1 MESCRADGYKWAG
14 VTYAWYCCC
23 SDLVINSE
31 IKQHVCLFSP
41 KTSLLYSFMTQE
53 PDQDLL
59 FCSDCECDY
68 PCGGDSSESC
78 GGYYRYNLYQVERE
92 GEQKNKK

>member
-1 MESCRADGYKWAG
+1 
-14 VTYAWYCCC
+14 
-23 SDLVINSE
+23 
-31 IKQHVCLFSP
+31 
-41 KTSLLYSFMTQE
+41 MTQE

-92 GEQKNKK
+92 GEQKNKIIIILLVTINTYH